1 MPDVIIVNDN
11 ASFTSSTTFSTQD
24 SEQSPRPLRRRN
36 TVTQLTRRVS
46 KRISQSILRVGVQE
60 HQLSEKNLKDLNEA
74 THVDALGSP
83 GSYLPDQSHE
93 PKVYEPIHEDIE
105 EEIHSVDV
113 EAARD
118 MRLQESYA
126 AFCRDFTMSGKP
138 TVNRKFDLNMRMEE
152 ASEVHQQPRA
162 NSTHSNDRSGLDLPH
177 GLSDHRMNITGS
189 QPRPRPN
196 SVAYPISCTSMHQD
210 MYMQTP
216 QSATT
221 REPPLRWPELAPSK
235 FEPDHN
241 RYGSGFQIP
250 HNPNP
255 NYPQPPP
262 RIITPTVWMDMQQT
276 ERERKEAR
284 RSRLL
289 APFRS
294 WFMTSPPWWGRRYEV
309 VE

>member
-1 MPDVIIVNDN
+1 MPDVIIINDN

-24 SEQSPRPLRRRN
+24 SEQPPRPLRRRN

-74 THVDALGSP
+74 TQVDAPASP

-93 PKVYEPIHEDIE
+93 PKVYKPIHEDIE

-113 EAARD
+113 EAASD

-138 TVNRKFDLNMRMEE
+138 TVNRKFDLNMGVEQ
-152 ASEVHQQPRA
+152 ASEVNQQPGA
-162 NSTHSNDRSGLDLPH
+162 NSTHSNDRSELDSPH
-177 GLSDHRMNITGS
+177 ELSDGRMNITGS

-196 SVAYPISCTSMHQD
+196 SVAYPISCTSMHED
-210 MYMQTP
+210 IYLQTP

-221 REPPLRWPELAPSK
+221 REPPLQWPELAPSK
-235 FEPDHN
+235 VEHDHN

-250 HNPNP
+250 HNS
-255 NYPQPPP
+255 NYLQPPP
-262 RIITPTVWMDMQQT
+262 RIITPTVWMGMKRT

-294 WFMTSPPWWGRRYEV
+294 WFLTSPPLWGRRYEV

>member
-1 MPDVIIVNDN
+1 MPDVIIINDN

-24 SEQSPRPLRRRN
+24 SEQPPRPLRRRN

-46 KRISQSILRVGVQE
+46 KRISQSILGVGVQE

-74 THVDALGSP
+74 TQMDEPGSP
-83 GSYLPDQSHE
+83 GSYLPEESYE
-93 PKVYEPIHEDIE
+93 PMIYEPIHEDIE
-105 EEIHSVDV
+105 EEIYSADV
-113 EAARD
+113 EAVRE
-118 MRLQESYA
+118 MRLQQSYA

-138 TVNRKFDLNMRMEE
+138 AVNRTFDLNMAREST
-152 ASEVHQQPRA
+152 SEVNQLPRA
-162 NSTHSNDRSGLDLPH
+162 NSTHDDDRSGCDAPHDLP
-177 GLSDHRMNITGS
+177 DHLMEIKGS

-210 MYMQTP
+210 MYMQVP
-216 QSATT
+216 QPATT
-221 REPPLRWPELAPSK
+221 REPPLRWPELAPS
-235 FEPDHN
+235 EVEHDYN
-241 RYGSGFQIP
+241 RYTS
-250 HNPNP
+250 HTS
-255 NYPQPPP
+255 NYPHPPP
-262 RIITPTVWMDMQQT
+262 QIITPTVWMDMQRT

-294 WFMTSPPWWGRRYEV
+294 WFMISPPSWGRRYEV